1 MLLKRERKRFHYFFV
16 DRLSKQ
22 LASCVA
28 AALPFTNPSR
38 HNLRGN
44 VFLNMFWKIPWAE
57 EYGSLHDASPN
68 QSPENRCVW
77 LSLYLNNASFEYRFF
92 SDIAVFASKDNKLH
106 RSYHIRSDHVRPT
119 YTQAEHNATS
129 NNQANHSHGLWHSPD
144 HFVQYVPRCPREGSG
159 IRGELRQ
166 FWDPLGWIDIHIRVI
181 PQNFD
186 CGNKEGVTSDR
197 YARACPL
204 HLIDHSNG
212 MLAWFYNV
220 PCLMQSNTL
229 ASIMRSNV

>member
-1 MLLKRERKRFHYFFV
+1 MGWGIWFTPWRFSESITRKSFWLTIALFKY
-16 DRLSKQ
+16 RL
-22 LASCVA
+22 
-28 AALPFTNPSR
+28 
-38 HNLRGN
+38 
-44 VFLNMFWKIPWAE
+44 
-57 EYGSLHDASPN
+57 
-68 QSPENRCVW
+68 VW
-77 LSLYLNNASFEYRFF
+77 VSSF
-92 SDIAVFASKDNKLH
+92 SDIALFASKDSKLH

-129 NNQANHSHGLWHSPD
+129 NNQANHSHGLWLSPD
-144 HFVQYVPRCPREGSG
+144 HFVRYVPRCPREGSG
-159 IRGELRQ
+159 TRGELRP
-166 FWDPLGWIDIHIRVI
+166 FWDPLGWIDIHIHVV

-212 MLAWFYNV
+212 MFAWFYNV
-220 PCLMQSNTL
+220 PCLMQSKTL